1 MDPVFTPE
9 ILDQYAPLGQAAPG
23 ASAATGTTAPSMP
36 VPPVVTAEGD
46 AAGTGPADASA
57 AVSPNWRIEERDNVR
72 LSVQDHGVG
81 IPARDLDRIFERF
94 YRVDHGRSRDTGGT
108 GLGLS
113 IVRHVANNHQG
124 WVDVESRE
132 GEGSTFTPGPADP
145 GGAAGV
151 SKVEPGAG
159 KTAKKAG
166 RPTPGEGPVKVLLAE
181 DEESFIEALVIGLTN
196 EGFRVTVAR
205 DGNEALQLFDETVPD
220 ILLLDLMLP
229 KLSGIDVC
237 RAIRTRSQVPIIMV
251 TAKGTEIDTVVALEV
266 GADDYV
272 TKPYRLRELVA
283 RMRAVLRRA
292 PGGSESGDLAASIE
306 FGSDGIWEANGIK
319 VDFDQRRV
327 FVRGE
332 EVHLRRKE
340 FELLRLL
347 VENSGRV
354 LTRDVL
360 IDRVWGTD
368 YIGDTKTLDVHIKR
382 LRSRI
387 EADPSTPVL
396 ITTVRGVGYRFAG
409 RVARPLFVRCQPV
422 NLPARWDGAHRA
434 ADACALTWWASSEVA
449 QAGGSWDTQAVPPT
463 V

>member
-1 MDPVFTPE
+1 VSKT
-9 ILDQYAPLGQAAPG
+9 GTG
-23 ASAATGTTAPSMP
+23 KATGRK
-36 VPPVVTAEGD
+36 GGR
-46 AAGTGPADASA
+46 AAA
-57 AVSPNWRIEERDNVR
+57 
-72 LSVQDHGVG
+72 
-81 IPARDLDRIFERF
+81 
-94 YRVDHGRSRDTGGT
+94 
-108 GLGLS
+108 
-113 IVRHVANNHQG
+113 
-124 WVDVESRE
+124 
-132 GEGSTFTPGPADP
+132 
-145 GGAAGV
+145 
-151 SKVEPGAG
+151 
-159 KTAKKAG
+159 
-166 RPTPGEGPVKVLLAE
+166 GEGPVKVLLAE
-181 DEESFIEALVIGLTN
+181 DEESFIEALMIGLSN

-205 DGNEALQLFDETVPD
+205 DGSEALQLFEETDPD

-237 RAIRTRSQVPIIMV
+237 RTIRTRSQVPIIMV

-292 PGGSESGDLAASIE
+292 PGGPEASDATSIE

-387 EADPSTPVL
+387 EADPSAPVL
-396 ITTVRGVGYRFAG
+396 ITTVRGVGYRFA
-409 RVARPLFVRCQPV
+409 
-422 NLPARWDGAHRA
+422 A
-434 ADACALTWWASSEVA
+434 AN
-449 QAGGSWDTQAVPPT
+449 
-463 V
+463 